1 MNILITGA
9 FGFVGANLS
18 KALSANK
25 KHRLTALDMSEPPAH
40 NYNEFYTWPEL
51 DKLSGKP
58 LDAIIHL
65 AGKAHDTRNTAAEQE
80 YFDINLGLTQK
91 IFEFFL
97 QSGAKKFIFFSSVKA
112 AADTVQGDSLTE
124 TVEPSPGTPYG
135 RSKLAAE
142 NYLLQQFSKPATSN
156 QQPATSNQQPATSNQ
171 QPATSNQQPATSN
184 QQPATPSDCI
194 VPSKQICRTGRRAV
208 RRAQPKVF
216 VGNEKKLT
224 LPAKTLHYAYKTN
237 FRTGYYIAAGA
248 VK

>member
-171 QPATSNQQPATSN
+171 QPTTSNQQPAASN
-184 QQPATPSDCI
+184 PVRLHRSLQTNLSDWQAGGQAG
-194 VPSKQICRTGRRAV
+194 STKG
-208 RRAQPKVF
+208 
-216 VGNEKKLT
+216 
-224 LPAKTLHYAYKTN
+224 
-237 FRTGYYIAAGA
+237 FRW
-248 VK
+248 